1 MKVETQN
8 QAVVVKR
15 NGISVRIRP
24 TPKNG
29 KNFFVLDYWIKGQ
42 RRLVWRSS
50 LADAKKAADDVF
62 KKIADGQAESLLL
75 RNDDRLMFLRA
86 RDAVAPIGK
95 TIDAVCADATEIHAL
110 IAGRGIT
117 ALEIVRD
124 WLRRNKTSLP
134 RITVADAGKLLVEQA
149 KTDVKSNDRRKQLA
163 AALDALA
170 LSFNVEV
177 HTITPDQIS
186 SYLAALP
193 FVDRTKKNHRATI
206 GFFNRWLV
214 LRGYLAK
221 GTDWLENVQN
231 YSGRKVGEIQIYSV
245 PEITRLLNQAGDMTP
260 FIAIG
265 AFAGL
270 RHAEIARLD
279 WREIDLAD
287 GFIEVHAA
295 KSKTGERRLVPM
307 HDNLKAWL
315 LPYRPKDGKGK
326 VVRYAN
332 TTKQLLK
339 IAAATKRDATA
350 NTPEIPALEWKHNAL
365 RHSFI
370 SYRVAETADVP
381 RVADEAGNSPAI
393 IRQHYLR
400 RVKPNEAAEWFG
412 ITPLENTAAQ
422 CRTHRRNA
430 STTLKARDF
439 ALAQNVRIGVTPV
452 IVEAKP

>member
-1 MKVETQN
+1 MKARNANE
-8 QAVVVKR
+8 AVVLKR
-15 NGISVRIRP
+15 NGIAVRIRP

-29 KNFFVLDYWIKGQ
+29 KTFYVLDYWVKGQ

-62 KKIADGQAESLLL
+62 DKIADGQAEALLL
-75 RNDDRLMFLRA
+75 TGNDRMELLRA
-86 RDAVAPIGK
+86 RDTVAPIGK
-95 TIDAVCADATEIHAL
+95 TIDAVCGEYAEAHSL

-117 ALEIVRD
+117 VLEIVRE
-124 WLRRNKTSLP
+124 WLLRNKVALP
-134 RITVADAGKLLVEQA
+134 RITVADAGKLMVEQA
-149 KTDVKSNDRRKQLA
+149 KTDGKSSDRRKQLA
-163 AALDALA
+163 ANLDRLA
-170 LSFNVEV
+170 LSFNAEV
-177 HTITPDQIS
+177 HTITPNHIS

-206 GFFNRWLV
+206 RFFNRWLI

-231 YSGRKVGEIQIYSV
+231 YSGRKVGEIEIYTV
-245 PEITRLLNQAGDMTP
+245 PEMTRLLLAAGDMTP
-260 FIAIG
+260 FFAIG

-279 WREIDLAD
+279 WREIDLDD

-295 KSKTGERRLVPM
+295 KSKTGERRLVPI
-307 HDNLKAWL
+307 HANLKAWL
-315 LPYRPKDGKGK
+315 LPYRQAAGK
-326 VVRYAN
+326 VVHYAN

-339 IAAATKRDATA
+339 IADDTGRDATA
-350 NTPEIPALEWKHNAL
+350 ETAEIPAVVWKHNGL

-381 RVADEAGNSPAI
+381 RVADEAGNSPQM

-400 RVKPNEAAEWFG
+400 RVKPAEAAKWFA
-412 ITPLENTAAQ
+412 IMPPENAAVN
-422 CRTHRRNA
+422 CRKSRRRPAVA
-430 STTLKARDF
+430 SARPAF
-439 ALAQNVRIGVTPV
+439 APVENVRAVAPEN
-452 IVEAKP
+452 VEVAN

>member
-1 MKVETQN
+1 MKVETQT

-15 NGISVRIRP
+15 NGVSVRIRP

-29 KNFFVLDYWIKGQ
+29 KTFFVLDYWIKGK

-62 KKIADGQAESLLL
+62 EKIADGQAESLLL

-86 RDAVAPIGK
+86 RDAAAPIGK
-95 TIDAVCADATEIHAL
+95 PIDAVCADAAEIHSL

-124 WLRRNKTSLP
+124 WLRRNKTNLQK
-134 RITVADAGKLLVEQA
+134 ITVADAGKLLIEQA
-149 KTDVKSNDRRKQLA
+149 KTDGKSSDRRKQLA
-163 AALDALA
+163 AALDSLALA
-170 LSFNVEV
+170 FNVEV

-186 SYLAALP
+186 KYLAALP
-193 FVDRTKKNHRATI
+193 FKERTKRNHRDVI
-206 GFFNRWLV
+206 RYFNSWLI

-221 GTDWLENVQN
+221 GTDWLEGVQN
-231 YSGRKVGEIQIYSV
+231 YSARKVGEIEIYSV
-245 PEITRLLNQAGDMTP
+245 PEITRLLNEAGDMTP
-260 FIAIG
+260 FFAIG

-279 WREIDLAD
+279 WSEIDLED

-315 LPYRPKDGKGK
+315 RPHRPKDGKGK
-326 VVRYAN
+326 VAPYAN
-332 TTKQLLK
+332 TTKQLFK
-339 IAAATKRDATA
+339 VAAATKRDATDTA
-350 NTPEIPALEWKHNAL
+350 PEVPAVEWKHNAL
-365 RHSFI
+365 RHSYI

-381 RVADEAGNSPAI
+381 RVADEAGNSPGI

-400 RVKPNEAAEWFG
+400 RVKPNEAAAWFAVA
-412 ITPLENTAAQ
+412 PE
-422 CRTHRRNA
+422 
-430 STTLKARDF
+430 TTKAK
-439 ALAQNVRIGVTPV
+439 G
-452 IVEAKP
+452 EK